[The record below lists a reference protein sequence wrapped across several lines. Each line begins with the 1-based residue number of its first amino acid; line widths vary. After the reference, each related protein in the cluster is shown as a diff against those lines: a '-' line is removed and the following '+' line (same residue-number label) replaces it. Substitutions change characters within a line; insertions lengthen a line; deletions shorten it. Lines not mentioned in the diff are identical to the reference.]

1 MIKNNNLIF
10 KIFIFSLLTIVFL
23 YSIFLFVLP
32 FVLSS
37 KFFVNNINTIIFHT
51 IGINVKSEKFD
62 FVSHPNLDFDLNFDE
77 LKVYVKNTEVLK
89 LKNGYLKYDIKKLS
103 FEKIGIDYLYIDE
116 KAIKKVFNKNSSS
129 KSFNFNLDKLPITNI
144 KKAEIWI
151 DNDGINSIFIS
162 LSDINLVKKQ
172 NAIVCTFE
180 GEIISDLF
188 RNLVNIGKQG
198 YIFIKDNSVYAKN
211 IQILIGVSKLYIDGK
226 IIDSDK
232 NNDFSVNGKDIPIC
246 DIKTSLLYFQKLKD
260 SSKKFIENFYDFSGY
275 MDVDIKVKEKGIFGK
290 CIAKKLAA
298 KTVLF
303 DVPIFFKKVDFIFDK
318 DSLQAAEAGILGG
331 EKVYTSFKLSNIA
344 KKNQEVVGNVYAN
357 LTNKSVSKYIPYL
370 SLQGY
375 AATSVDYSV
384 KNKKINVNYLLKLKK
399 DSDLHYKNAYL
410 GLIDKNRRLFVK
422 TLKEN
427 NTLKIL
433 HYDYSFQEGSDISN
447 IILGDG
453 LFIKRNG
460 HLVPSYLTCK
470 TNGFAPVS
478 VTGSFGRYISGGFF
492 NGNLKYDFEKD
503 ILTGIFILKDSLYKD
518 FYIEKANVIAE
529 SAKMK
534 IVANGEYLNS
544 VFEANL
550 EAENNFINKIHVYNM
565 ELFLDKYIFK
575 RGDKHGK
582 INKNHNSIKI
592 PTPPE
597 KLDLDIDN
605 WVIRLN
611 KIKRKKLEL
620 NNIIIEGSLKDNI
633 FSFAIP
639 QINFAKG
646 IINANGIYNVKEKT
660 SDVIFTAKNIDSN
673 TVADVIF
680 DLPNQIEGTA
690 NATLHAETK
699 DSFDKVKA
707 YATFSLI
714 EGYLPKIGS
723 TEFIIKKSNKFRRPL
738 KFRLS
743 DIINIDMKNMKAL
756 SSNLEGSFCFN
767 NDSIY
772 NAKITSSQ
780 KYLSLLVEGNYN
792 FDSQKADLR
801 LLGKYN
807 NREMG
812 RVKILFI
819 PLPWIFKFVFKPE
832 NTLSQYKNK
841 LKEVP
846 PIEGAPNEQ
855 SAFRVKMGG
864 NLNKNDVKVE
874 LKSII

>member
-1 MIKNNNLIF
+1 MIKKNKFIL
-10 KIFIFSLLTIVFL
+10 KIFLFSFLTIVFL

-32 FVLSS
+32 RVLSS
-37 KFFVNNINTIIFHT
+37 KFFVNKINVVISNTT
-51 IGINVKSEKFD
+51 GINVKSDKFD
-62 FVSHPNLDFDLNFDE
+62 IVSHPNLDFDLKFNE

-116 KAIKKVFNKNSSS
+116 KTIRKVFNKNSST
-129 KSFNFNLDKLPITNI
+129 KTFNFNLDKVPITNI

-151 DNDGINSIFIS
+151 DNDGVNSIFIS

-172 NAIVCTFE
+172 NAIFCTFE

-188 RNLVNIGKQG
+188 RNLINIGKQG
-198 YIFIKDNSVYAKN
+198 YIYIKDNSVYAKN
-211 IQILIGVSKLYIDGK
+211 IQILIGISRLYLDGK
-226 IIDSDK
+226 IIDSGMD
-232 NNDFSVNGKDIPIC
+232 NDFSIQGEDIPIC

-275 MDVDIKVKEKGIFGK
+275 MDVNLHVKDKGIYGK
-290 CIAKKLAA
+290 CIAKKLGA

-318 DSLQAAEAGILGG
+318 DSLQAAEEGILGG

-357 LTNKSVSKYIPYL
+357 LTNKSVSKYVPYL
-370 SLQGY
+370 SLQGV

-399 DSDLHYKNAYL
+399 DSDLYYKNAYL
-410 GLIDKNRRLFVK
+410 GLVDKNRRLFVK
-422 TLKEN
+422 TLKEK

-433 HYDYSFQEGSDISN
+433 HYDYSLQEGSNVSN

-453 LFIKRNG
+453 LFVKRNG

-478 VTGSFGRYISGGFF
+478 VTGSFGRYINGGYF
-492 NGNLKYDFEKD
+492 NGDLKYDFEKD
-503 ILTGIFILKDSLYKD
+503 ILTGIFTLKDSLYKD

-529 SAKMK
+529 SDKMRIISK
-534 IVANGEYLNS
+534 GEYLNS

-575 RGDKHGK
+575 SGYKQGN
-582 INKNHNSIKI
+582 INKNYSSIKI

-605 WVIRLN
+605 WIIKLN
-611 KIKRKKLEL
+611 KIKRKKLEI
-620 NNIIIEGSLKDNI
+620 NNIVIEGSLKDNI

-639 QINFAKG
+639 KINFAKG

-680 DLPNQIEGTA
+680 DLPNQIEGIA

-707 YATFSLI
+707 YATFSLK

-723 TEFIIKKSNKFRRPL
+723 TEFIIRKSKKFPRPL
-738 KFRLS
+738 KFKLS
-743 DIINIDMKNMKAL
+743 DVIKIDMKNMKAL
-756 SSNLEGSFCFN
+756 SSNLEGSFCFDN
-767 NDSIY
+767 ESIY

-780 KYLSLLVEGNYN
+780 KYLSLLVEGEYN
-792 FDSQKADLR
+792 FDFQKANLR
-801 LLGKYN
+801 LFGKYN

-812 RVKILFI
+812 KVKILFI

-832 NTLSQYKNK
+832 NTMNQYRNK

-846 PIEGAPNEQ
+846 PIVAKPNEK
-855 SAFRVKMGG
+855 SAFRVKMNG

>member
-1 MIKNNNLIF
+1 MIKNNNFIL
-10 KIFIFSLLTIVFL
+10 KICIFSFLTIVFL

-37 KFFVNNINTIIFHT
+37 KFFVNNINTIISHT
-51 IGINVKSEKFD
+51 IGINVKSDKFD
-62 FVSHPNLDFDLNFDE
+62 FVSHPNLDFDLKFSE
-77 LKVYVKNTEVLK
+77 LNVYVKNTEVLK

-116 KAIKKVFNKNSSS
+116 KAIKKVFNKNSAP
-129 KSFNFNLDKLPITNI
+129 KTFNFNLDKVPITNI

-151 DNDGINSIFIS
+151 DNDGVNSIFIS

-172 NAIVCTFE
+172 NAIFCTFE

-188 RNLVNIGKQG
+188 RNLINIGKQG
-198 YIFIKDNSVYAKN
+198 YIYIKDNSVYANN

-232 NNDFSVNGKDIPIC
+232 NNDFSIKGKDIPIC

-260 SSKKFIENFYDFSGY
+260 SSKKFIENFYDFSGF
-275 MDVDIKVKEKGIFGK
+275 MDVDIQVKEKGVFGK

-318 DSLQAAEAGILGG
+318 DSLKAAENGILGG

-370 SLQGY
+370 SLHGY

-384 KNKKINVNYLLKLKK
+384 KNKKINVNYLLKLKR

-427 NTLKIL
+427 DTLKIL
-433 HYDYSFQEGSDISN
+433 HYDYSIQEGSNISN

-453 LFIKRNG
+453 LFIKRSG

-478 VTGSFGRYISGGFF
+478 VTGSFGRYISGGYF
-492 NGNLKYDFEKD
+492 NGNLKYDFEND
-503 ILTGIFILKDSLYKD
+503 ILTGVFILKDSLYKD

-534 IVANGEYLNS
+534 IIANGYYLNS
-544 VFEANL
+544 LFEANL

-565 ELFLDKYIFK
+565 ELFLDKYVFK
-575 RGDKHGK
+575 NEDIPRK
-582 INKNHNSIKI
+582 INKNQKSLRI
-592 PTPPE
+592 PTHPE

-605 WVIRLN
+605 WIIKLN

-646 IINANGIYNVKEKT
+646 IIKANGIYNVKEKT

-680 DLPNQIEGTA
+680 DLPNQIEGKA

-707 YATFSLI
+707 YATFSLE
-714 EGYLPKIGS
+714 EGFLPQIGS
-723 TEFIIKKSNKFRRPL
+723 TEFMIKKSKKIKHPFKF
-738 KFRLS
+738 KLS
-743 DIINIDMKNMKAL
+743 DIINIDIKNMKAL
-756 SSNLEGSFCFN
+756 SSNVQGSFCFD

-780 KYLSLLVEGNYN
+780 KYLSLLVEGDYI
-792 FDSQKADLR
+792 FESQKANLR
-801 LLGKYN
+801 LFGKYN
-807 NREMG
+807 NREMS

-832 NTLSQYKNK
+832 NTLTQYKNK

-846 PIEGAPNEQ
+846 PIVAAPNEQ
-855 SAFRVKMGG
+855 SAFRVKMLG
-864 NLNKNDVKVE
+864 NLNKNDIKVE